1 MAFALP
7 RWPFFGA
14 FPALALR
21 PAELRIDVDPKKGR
35 PSEPLTPVYD
45 RMRALGDRLQDLHL
59 PDQSDPDLR
68 VRYREADGELYVYV
82 EDVRR
87 ARLVGYTVFNR
98 LIELGRRA
106 DRHVRAPHS
115 QYDPAYQR
123 RGLATAV
130 YRWALGSG
138 ICLMSGARQSPGA
151 NALWQSLAKRY
162 DAGFVDLREKV
173 LTYLGP
179 EIDDATLGALHT
191 RMLLLGNG
199 WTLERF
205 KREAQM
211 R

>member
-7 RWPFFGA
+7 RWPFFDA
-14 FPALALR
+14 FPARALR
-21 PAELRIDVDPKKGR
+21 PVELRIDVDPKKGR
-35 PSEPLTPVYD
+35 PSEPLTPVYE
-45 RMRALGDRLQDLHL
+45 RMRALGDRLRDLHL

-82 EDVRR
+82 EDVHRE
-87 ARLVGYTVFNR
+87 RLVGYTVFNR

-151 NALWQSLAKRY
+151 NALWQSLANRHE
-162 DAGFVDLREKV
+162 AGFVDLREKV
-173 LTYLGP
+173 LTYLGT
-179 EIDDATLGALHT
+179 EIDEATLGALHT

>member
-7 RWPFFGA
+7 HLPFCDA
-14 FPALALR
+14 FPAWALR
-21 PAELRIDVDPKKGR
+21 PVELRIDVDPKKGR
-35 PSEPLTPVYD
+35 PSEPLTPVYE

-59 PDQSDPDLR
+59 PDPHDPNLR

-82 EDVRR
+82 EDVRCE
-87 ARLVGYTVFNR
+87 RLVGYTVFNR

-130 YRWALGSG
+130 YRWALCSG

-151 NALWQSLAKRY
+151 NALWQSLANRY
-162 DAGFVDLREKV
+162 EAGFVDLREKV